1 MNDTWKAF
9 IKDMRKRIFHFY
21 KRRTLRI
28 VTNGMGKVE
37 ITDDKIVCYVNNDIL
52 RRKYEKNKSEMVFYG
67 VDSFEPSLLHTYSID
82 KPVYYII
89 ENMKFDHG
97 LKFLARNNTCIVFR
111 NCIFERFV
119 NIPWADQVIFE
130 NNLYHDRFPIYY
142 PDKKCFFTVSLK
154 NLTFI
159 NDHFTNSCVDHHPT
173 RFGIKADV
181 WNLNVDHS
189 QFGDDVGEID
199 IKTKKMNMKNSSF
212 DCYNMIIQSNIL
224 NICNSN
230 IKAKEGIIIENKNYD
245 FNGFVDS
252 PLVIYNGVSFIN
264 SNSSIISLD
273 QDVVSLQR
281 SREKV
286 LDQWKML
293 RDCCNQISFQ
303 RIHDYQEKLNQESI
317 QKIMK

>member
-9 IKDMRKRIFHFY
+9 IKDIRKRIFHFY

-37 ITDDKIVCYVNNDIL
+37 ITDDKIVCYVNNDII
-52 RRKYEKNKSEMVFYG
+52 RGKYEKNSGEIVFYG
-67 VDSFEPSLLHTYSID
+67 VDSYEPSLLHTYSID

-97 LKFLARNNTCIVFR
+97 LKFLARNNTCILFK

-130 NNLYHDRFPIYY
+130 NNQYFDLYPMYY
-142 PDKKCFFTVSLK
+142 PDKKCFFTANLK
-154 NLTFI
+154 YLTFI
-159 NDHFTNSCVDHHPT
+159 NDHFTNSQFDHHPT

-189 QFGDDVGEID
+189 QFGDDIGEID
-199 IKTKKMNMKNSSF
+199 IKSKKINIIDSSF
-212 DCYNMIIQSNIL
+212 DCSNLIIQSKIL
-224 NICNSN
+224 NVCDSE
-230 IKAKEGIIIENKNYD
+230 IKARDGIIIENKNYD
-245 FNGFVDS
+245 FNGCVDS
-252 PLVIYNGVSFIN
+252 PLVIYNGVSFMN
-264 SNSSIISLD
+264 SDYSIISLD
-273 QDVVSLQR
+273 QGVVSLQR
-281 SREKV
+281 SRERV

-293 RDCCNQISFQ
+293 RDCCNKINSQ